1 MPCVTSSADGGCF
14 APTVETAKDGSYPIS
29 RPLFMY
35 TADQPTGAVEAYI
48 NWILSDVGQCIIVEK
63 GYAPAT
69 SPTCTPSA
77 M

>member
-1 MPCVTSSADGGCF
+1 
-14 APTVETAKDGSYPIS
+14 
-29 RPLFMY
+29 MY